1 MNIEISLYDSRVS
14 NEMNMLLV
22 IANILNIVY
31 NIPQLIHTYRTKS
44 TDDLNKWFIIL
55 RIVGNTIW
63 ILYSIYIDSFLMLLN
78 NSVTVCSS
86 IFIGYYKCK
95 HYIKKKKENLND
107 II

>member
-95 HYIKKKKENLND
+95 NYIKKKKENLNN